1 MAEFF
6 VKHGDHIAYALIMF
20 SFMVKDIIWLRCLSI
35 AASSTLIGNSLMKT
49 GSSWTDAIVLWNLLF
64 MSINVV
70 HVSMI
75 VFGERRVRFSEDE
88 EELYETMFANF
99 TKLEFQRVLRLSL
112 WINAKPG
119 DQLATEGEHL
129 SDVMLISDGVV
140 EIRVGDRA
148 VATVRDGQFIGEMS
162 YLTRDTASASAV
174 VIEPTKLLAW
184 PKVELRSMLKRNP
197 SMLSLMTAVMGA
209 DVSRKLRSSDRG
221 KQTEKQPGNQA
232 KKKPGNQAKSDQDI

>member
-1 MAEFF
+1 MNEFI
-6 VKHGDHIAYALIMF
+6 VKHGDHIAYALIAC
-20 SFMVKDIIWLRCLSI
+20 SFLVKDIIWLRCLSI
-35 AASSTLIGNSLMKT
+35 TASASLIGISLVQDHD
-49 GSSWTDAIVLWNLLF
+49 WTKAIVLWNFLF
-64 MSINVV
+64 MTINVV

-75 VFGERRVRFSEDE
+75 VFGERAVRFTEDE

-129 SDVMLISDGVV
+129 SEVMLISDGVV
-140 EIRVGDRA
+140 EIRVGDRT
-148 VATVRDGQFIGEMS
+148 VATLRDGQFIGEMS

-174 VIEPTKLLAW
+174 VIEPSKILVW
-184 PKVELRSMLKRNP
+184 PKSELRSMLKRNP
-197 SMLSLMTAVMGA
+197 SMLSLMTAVLGA

-221 KQTEKQPGNQA
+221 NQTKNQPAKQAENDPK
-232 KKKPGNQAKSDQDI
+232 D

>member
-1 MAEFF
+1 MIEFIRDY
-6 VKHGDHIAYALIMF
+6 GDHIAYALIAF
-20 SFMVKDIIWLRCLSI
+20 SFLVKDIIWLRCLSI
-35 AASSTLIGNSLMKT
+35 AASSTLIGISLMRT

-75 VFGERRVRFSEDE
+75 VFGERAVRFTEDE

-99 TKLEFQRVLRLSL
+99 TKLEFQRVLRLAK

-119 DQLATEGEHL
+119 EQLAAEGEHL

-140 EIRVGDRA
+140 EIRIGDRI

-174 VIEPTKLLAW
+174 VIEPSKLLVW
-184 PKVELRSMLKRNP
+184 SKKELRNMLKRNP

-221 KQTEKQPGNQA
+221 SQSGTQSGQ
-232 KKKPGNQAKSDQDI
+232 SSS